1 MASLEFSPEADQDL
15 GEIYAYIAAESQGR
29 AQVFIERVKARCD
42 RLKEHPLLGR
52 VRSEIMLE
60 IRSIPVK
67 PVVIFYRYFR
77 AEDLVEITR
86 IIDGRRDLHTIFSED
101 V

>member
-1 MASLEFSPEADQDL
+1 LACLEFSPEADQDL
-15 GEIYAYIAAESQGR
+15 DEIHAYIAADSRGR

-42 RLKEHPLLGR
+42 RLKEHPLMGR
-52 VRSEIMLE
+52 VRPEILLE

-67 PVVIFYRYFR
+67 PVVIFYRYFK
-77 AEDLVEITR
+77 AEDLIEITR
-86 IIDGRRDLHTIFSED
+86 VIDGRRDLHTIFSED